1 MSVRIYA
8 LSVGYLQI
16 ISLNGVVLLV
26 IHLGM
31 TFGKSITVLM
41 LYKDTRMKNMPFKNK
56 SFDSEYAKLNV
67 EQVEEIYIELREG
80 TSYAEIGK
88 MFNVSGAT
96 IRNVN
101 TGQHFKL
108 DYMTYPIVDRRRKY
122 LTEPG
127 EKDEFWD
134 WFVPEPYIDRGI

>member
-1 MSVRIYA
+1 M
-8 LSVGYLQI
+8 
-16 ISLNGVVLLV
+16 
-26 IHLGM
+26 
-31 TFGKSITVLM
+31 TVLI

>member
-1 MSVRIYA
+1 M
-8 LSVGYLQI
+8 
-16 ISLNGVVLLV
+16 IS
-26 IHLGM
+26 
-31 TFGKSITVLM
+31 
-41 LYKDTRMKNMPFKNK
+41 RNK
-56 SFDSEYAKLNV
+56 SFESEYATLNL

-101 TGQHFKL
+101 IGKYFRV

-127 EKDEFWD
+127 ENNEFWD
-134 WFVPEPYIDRGI
+134 SYLLEPIPNHLPNNQKLGYYK